1 LVQKRFLRE
10 DFEKNP
16 HCAKRSKI
24 TFAVYVKY
32 QKQYE
37 PIYFFLD
44 LIYNEIMSKY
54 RFGIKYL
61 ITAV

>member
-1 LVQKRFLRE
+1 MVFL
-10 DFEKNP
+10 KNL
-16 HCAKRSKI
+16 HCANRAKNG
-24 TFAVYVKY
+24 FAVYVKY

-44 LIYNEIMSKY
+44 LIYNEIMNKY